1 MSTAPANPVVTADI
15 PGPIG
20 DRLEGQIKYHENKSS
35 KYQKYY
41 KRIKTAEIIAAAMI
55 PFLSALH
62 VAEKPNYATYAL
74 AIGTALLGVLITIL
88 EGILQLYQFQ
98 QTWITSRA
106 TAEGMIHE
114 KFMYLARAGAYATA
128 ANPLSLLAE
137 RIETIGSQENAKWAS
152 IQQPQ
157 KDKTG
162 GTGPR
167 IDQG

>member
-1 MSTAPANPVVTADI
+1 MSTAPATPIVTADI

-20 DRLEGQIKYHENKSS
+20 ERLESQIKYHEGKSS
-35 KYQKYY
+35 RYQKYY

-62 VAEKPNYATYAL
+62 VADNHPYMRYSL
-74 AIGTALLGVLITIL
+74 AIATAMMGVLITIL

-98 QTWITSRA
+98 QIWITSRA
-106 TAEGMIHE
+106 TAEGMNHE
-114 KFMYLARAGAYATA
+114 KFMYLAKAGAYATA
-128 ANPLSLLAE
+128 PNPLSLLAE

-157 KDKTG
+157 KTPANEPK
-162 GTGPR
+162 
-167 IDQG
+167 

>member
-1 MSTAPANPVVTADI
+1 MSTAPGSSVLTSDI

-20 DRLEGQIKYHENKSS
+20 ARLDDQIAYHNRKSS

-41 KRIKTAEIIAAAMI
+41 KRIKTVEIISAALI

-62 VAEKPNYATYAL
+62 VAETHDYVRYSL

-88 EGILQLYQFQ
+88 EGLLQLYQFQ
-98 QTWITSRA
+98 QIWITSRA
-106 TAEGMIHE
+106 TAEGLTHE
-114 KFMYLARAGAYATA
+114 KFMYLAKAGAYATVPD
-128 ANPLSLLAE
+128 PLALLAE

-157 KDKTG
+157 KAKTVE
-162 GTGPR
+162 
-167 IDQG
+167 